1 MLRFLFVAL
10 VSGASVA
17 ASAQSGPGVEAGV
30 LRCNVSS
37 GGSFIFGSTK
47 GLICI
52 FKPVG
57 SRPEETYTGTINKFG
72 IDIGELKSAGLIW
85 AVLAPSADLA
95 PGALEGSYAGVSAGA
110 AVGIGI
116 EANALIGGFDKS
128 IALNPLSVAGTQGLD
143 IQAGVASLSLTA
155 GK

>member
-1 MLRFLFVAL
+1 MLRFLL
-10 VSGASVA
+10 VVVLSCASFSVL
-17 ASAQSGPGVEAGV
+17 AQSGPGVEAGV

-47 GLICI
+47 GLLCT
-52 FKPVG
+52 FKPAG
-57 SRPEETYTGTINKFG
+57 NRAEETYTGTINKFG
-72 IDIGELKSAGLIW
+72 IDIGEVKAAEFIW
-85 AVLAPSADLA
+85 AVLAPSADLD
-95 PGALEGSYAGVSAGA
+95 PGALEGNYAGVSAGA
-110 AVGIGI
+110 TVGYGV

-143 IQAGVASLSLTA
+143 IQAGVASLSLKA

>member
-1 MLRFLFVAL
+1 MLRFLL
-10 VSGASVA
+10 VVILSCASLPVL
-17 ASAQSGPGVEAGV
+17 AQSRPGVEAGV

-47 GLICI
+47 GLICT
-52 FKPVG
+52 FKPARD
-57 SRPEETYTGTINKFG
+57 RPEESYTGTINKFG
-72 IDIGELKSAGLIW
+72 IDIGEVKSAEFIW
-85 AVLAPSADLA
+85 AVLAPSADLD
-95 PGALEGSYAGVSAGA
+95 PGALAGNYAGVSAGA
-110 AVGIGI
+110 TLGVGL

-143 IQAGVASLSLTA
+143 IQAGVASMSLKA